1 MKFLWHRLRISF
13 LFLLMA
19 SMAIT
24 GLYPVVGAG
33 ATPQAAKR
41 QPVSVA
47 RPLVQKPSVTQNPT
61 VTLDESSELSQ
72 RLSNSQR
79 AFQDA
84 YRQLPKEYK
93 ADPAVFQ
100 CLFLQGGF
108 YSEINEKK
116 VLFFLHQLKESKD
129 QACNDVLL
137 AFGEMLIAKVLKN
150 VSLWPSE
157 KLTDDEQARAVV
169 IKSHLE
175 NVYNQYQYSMTKL
188 LFQSFVVMS
197 RNGWKANV
205 RSGNAYELVSGFLV
219 NRPDASLEVK
229 SFLNAF
235 QTFIVHGT
243 RYGSIWFRHGK
254 KIMIGSTLAA
264 VFLASAG
271 SVWKGNLSH
280 IRRNLFRLGAEDTV
294 RAELK
299 GKGYW
304 GTLLWGWR
312 NRNTSRTNDLDAIRA
327 GRAAFMDE
335 LGKKKPGFFNWFS
348 RKK

>member
-19 SMAIT
+19 SMAVT

-33 ATPQAAKR
+33 ATPQAVRR
-41 QPVSVA
+41 QSVSVA
-47 RPLVQKPSVTQNPT
+47 RPLIKQSSVAQKPT
-61 VTLDESSELSQ
+61 VTLDEGSELSI

-79 AFQDA
+79 AFQDT

-129 QACNDVLL
+129 KACKDVLS
-137 AFGEMLIAKVLKN
+137 AFGEMLVAKVLKN

-157 KLTDDEQARAVV
+157 KLTEDEQARAVV
-169 IKSHLE
+169 IKSQLE
-175 NVYNQYQYSMTKL
+175 VVYNQYQYSMTKL

-197 RNGWKANV
+197 RNGWKVNV
-205 RSGNAYELVSGFLV
+205 RSNNAYELVSGFLGK
-219 NRPDASLEVK
+219 RPDASLQVK

-243 RYGSIWFRHGK
+243 KYGSIWFRHGK
-254 KIMIGSTLAA
+254 KIMIGSTLA
-264 VFLASAG
+264 VTLLAGAG
-271 SVWKGNLSH
+271 LVWKGNLSH
-280 IRRNLFRLGAEDTV
+280 IKRNLFRLGAEDTV
-294 RAELK
+294 RDELK

-304 GTLLWGWR
+304 GTLWWGFK
-312 NRNTSRTNDLDAIRA
+312 NRNTSRTNDQDAIRA
-327 GRAAFMDE
+327 GRTAFMDE
-335 LGKKKPGFFNWFS
+335 LGKRKPGFFSWFS